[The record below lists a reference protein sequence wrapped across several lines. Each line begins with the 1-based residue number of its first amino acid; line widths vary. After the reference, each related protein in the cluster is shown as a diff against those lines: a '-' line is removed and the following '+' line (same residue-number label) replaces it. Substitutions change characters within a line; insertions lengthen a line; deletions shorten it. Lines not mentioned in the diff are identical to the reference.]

1 MKSELAQA
9 HPFLPSFWYKSSKD
23 KAFGMDA
30 ISKLIYTQLGN
41 LIVTSLL
48 VMICNSNNYPS
59 KGNNDHACTS
69 FQSQEYF
76 KVSTGNQQAAKNQ
89 GAKWL

>member
-1 MKSELAQA
+1 MNLDDTPPKVNEPTVHL
-9 HPFLPSFWYKSSKD
+9 
-23 KAFGMDA
+23 
-30 ISKLIYTQLGN
+30 T